1 MAAPGTRRISILGA
15 TGSIGASTVDLLL
28 RNPQRY
34 RIEAV
39 TAGRNVSELA
49 RVARLLGAR
58 FAAISDPTMSFALK
72 DELSGPGIA
81 AAAGED
87 SLVEAAERPADWVMA
102 AISGASG
109 LRATLAA
116 AERGAAIA
124 LANKECLVCAGAY
137 FMRRAKAAG
146 AEILPVDSE
155 HNALFQVLSAGRR
168 EDVRKLVLTASG
180 GPFRT
185 WSAAA
190 IAAAAPEQA
199 LRHPNWTMGAKVTI
213 DSASLM
219 NKGLELIE
227 AHHLF
232 KFEAS
237 QIDVLVHPQSIVH
250 GLVEF
255 KDGSLIAQLGAPDMR
270 IPIAHCLAW
279 PERIADAAPRLDLTS
294 IAGLSFEK
302 PDLLRFPALRLARES
317 LAAGGPAPTILNAA
331 NEVAV
336 GEFLARR
343 LSFGGIP
350 RLVEATL
357 AAVDLQG
364 LKEPDSVEEAVAI
377 DHVSRSVASGL
388 LPQIAAIAS

>member
-1 MAAPGTRRISILGA
+1 
-15 TGSIGASTVDLLL
+15 
-28 RNPQRY
+28 
-34 RIEAV
+34 
-39 TAGRNVSELA
+39 
-49 RVARLLGAR
+49 
-58 FAAISDPTMSFALK
+58 
-72 DELSGPGIA
+72 
-81 AAAGED
+81 
-87 SLVEAAERPADWVMA
+87 
-102 AISGASG
+102 
-109 LRATLAA
+109 
-116 AERGAAIA
+116 
-124 LANKECLVCAGAY
+124 
-137 FMRRAKAAG
+137 
-146 AEILPVDSE
+146 
-155 HNALFQVLSAGRR
+155 
-168 EDVRKLVLTASG
+168 
-180 GPFRT
+180 
-185 WSAAA
+185 
-190 IAAAAPEQA
+190 
-199 LRHPNWTMGAKVTI
+199 
-213 DSASLM
+213 M

-294 IAGLSFEK
+294 ITGLSFEK

-357 AAVDLQG
+357 AAVDLHG